1 MIAFVITWIDIDGTE
16 YEKIVYAENIGKAKY
31 KAFKVMRD
39 EDGIFEKYAKF
50 ETFIKYYF
58 KSAKSYVLEKNSK

>member
-1 MIAFVITWIDIDGTE
+1 MIAFVITWIDLDGTE

-50 ETFIKYYF
+50 ENFLKYYF
-58 KSAKSYVLEKNSK
+58 KSAKPYKSDN